1 MTGLSRTA
9 VGPRATVALSGHPVT
24 AALPDFA
31 LPEGGGNSA
40 FEDQSLLKS
49 QGLNLKMMLRRCLL
63 RNQTNLAACLL
74 SASLLSSSS
83 PAGGKGGG
91 KLSS

>member
-24 AALPDFA
+24 AALPG
-31 LPEGGGNSA
+31 GGGNSA

-49 QGLNLKMMLRRCLL
+49 QGLNLKKMMLRRCLL
-63 RNQTNLAACLL
+63 RNQTNLVGCLL
-74 SASLLSSSS
+74 SASLLTSSS

-91 KLSS
+91 KRSS